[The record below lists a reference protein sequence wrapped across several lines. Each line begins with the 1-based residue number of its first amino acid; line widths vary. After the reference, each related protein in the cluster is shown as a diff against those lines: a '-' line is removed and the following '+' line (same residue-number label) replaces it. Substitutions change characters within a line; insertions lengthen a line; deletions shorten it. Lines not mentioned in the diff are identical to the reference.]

1 MNDNI
6 NKTVNEILESYSKHE
21 QTCRLSEDNIINK
34 SVLIQVLEEIRKL
47 LFPGYF
53 DKNRVREEYIGYIV
67 GDRIEFI
74 QYNLKKQIAKAL
86 KGCEKC
92 NDLSYDEVMEKS
104 EKLVYEFLSKIPSI
118 RDYLATDVV
127 AAFNGDPAAYSTD
140 EIILCYPG
148 FFAIT
153 VYRVAHELWK
163 LKIPMIPRVLS
174 EYAHG
179 LTGIDIHP
187 GATIGKYFFIDH
199 GTGIV
204 IGETTEI
211 GENVKI
217 YQGVTLGALST
228 RQGQL
233 LANVKRH
240 PTIRDNV
247 TIYSNSSVLGGET
260 VIGENTIIGGNT
272 FITASI
278 PANTKVSAKSPE
290 LVIKKPR
297 TSVEATN
304 VWDWEN

>member
-187 GATIGKYFFIDH
+187 GATIGKYFRP
-199 GTGIV
+199 V
-204 IGETTEI
+204 SPSTTTRPP
-211 GENVKI
+211 VM
-217 YQGVTLGALST
+217 YSQQWSPTPST
-228 RQGQL
+228 
-233 LANVKRH
+233 
-240 PTIRDNV
+240 
-247 TIYSNSSVLGGET
+247 
-260 VIGENTIIGGNT
+260 
-272 FITASI
+272 TAF
-278 PANTKVSAKSPE
+278 TPE
-290 LVIKKPR
+290 LRTAKRSPTRPLIYTSPSVAPYSRVFPAMVFFSASKLLRTGGSTAMRPPLSPFPR
-297 TSVEATN
+297 
-304 VWDWEN
+304 

>member
-163 LKIPMIPRVLS
+163 L
-174 EYAHG
+174 
-179 LTGIDIHP
+179 
-187 GATIGKYFFIDH
+187 
-199 GTGIV
+199 IV

-228 RQGQL
+228 RKGQQL
-233 LANVKRH
+233 KGVKRH

-247 TIYSNSSVLGGET
+247 TIYSGTTILGGET
-260 VIGENTIIGGNT
+260 VIGKGATIGGNA
-272 FITASI
+272 FIVNSI
-278 PANTKVSAKSPE
+278 TEGMKVSIKNPE
-290 LVIKKPR
+290 LQFSPDL
-297 TSVEATN
+297 S
-304 VWDWEN
+304 ENNQDKYWYWMI

>member
-127 AAFNGDPAAYSTD
+127 APLTA
-140 EIILCYPG
+140 ILPH
-148 FFAIT
+148 T
-153 VYRVAHELWK
+153 VRMKSFSATQDFLQSRFTEWHMNCGN
-163 LKIPMIPRVLS
+163 LKSR
-174 EYAHG
+174 
-179 LTGIDIHP
+179 
-187 GATIGKYFFIDH
+187 
-199 GTGIV
+199 
-204 IGETTEI
+204 
-211 GENVKI
+211 
-217 YQGVTLGALST
+217 
-228 RQGQL
+228 
-233 LANVKRH
+233 
-240 PTIRDNV
+240 
-247 TIYSNSSVLGGET
+247 
-260 VIGENTIIGGNT
+260 
-272 FITASI
+272 
-278 PANTKVSAKSPE
+278 
-290 LVIKKPR
+290 
-297 TSVEATN
+297 
-304 VWDWEN
+304 

>member
-92 NDLSYDEVMEKS
+92 NDLSYDEVMKKS

-127 AAFNGDPAAYSTD
+127 AA
-140 EIILCYPG
+140 
-148 FFAIT
+148 FAIT

-228 RQGQL
+228 RKGQQL
-233 LANVKRH
+233 KGVKRH

-247 TIYSNSSVLGGET
+247 TIYSGTTILGGET
-260 VIGENTIIGGNT
+260 VIGKGATIGGNA
-272 FITASI
+272 FIVNSI
-278 PANTKVSAKSPE
+278 TEGMKVSIKNPE
-290 LVIKKPR
+290 LQFSPDL
-297 TSVEATN
+297 S
-304 VWDWEN
+304 ENNQDKYWYWMI

>member
-92 NDLSYDEVMEKS
+92 NDLSYDEIMEKS

-148 FFAIT
+148 FLQSRFT
-153 VYRVAHELWK
+153 EWHMNCGN
-163 LKIPMIPRVLS
+163 LKSR
-174 EYAHG
+174 
-179 LTGIDIHP
+179 
-187 GATIGKYFFIDH
+187 
-199 GTGIV
+199 
-204 IGETTEI
+204 
-211 GENVKI
+211 
-217 YQGVTLGALST
+217 
-228 RQGQL
+228 
-233 LANVKRH
+233 
-240 PTIRDNV
+240 
-247 TIYSNSSVLGGET
+247 
-260 VIGENTIIGGNT
+260 
-272 FITASI
+272 
-278 PANTKVSAKSPE
+278 
-290 LVIKKPR
+290 
-297 TSVEATN
+297 
-304 VWDWEN
+304 